1 MEAAVSSGTALFS
14 YKILGLFD
22 MIFVSGK
29 DLAHSALSD
38 YAFKLDIPLMNWF
51 VKTLILPYDS
61 VQLFMQISIVVAE
74 S

>member
-1 MEAAVSSGTALFS
+1 
-14 YKILGLFD
+14 